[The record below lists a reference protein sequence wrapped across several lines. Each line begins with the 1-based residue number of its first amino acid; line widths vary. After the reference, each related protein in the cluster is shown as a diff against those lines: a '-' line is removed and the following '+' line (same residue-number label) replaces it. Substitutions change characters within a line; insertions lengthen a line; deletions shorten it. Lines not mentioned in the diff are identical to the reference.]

1 MMFWLYVEVEST
13 RILYPN
19 KKSWVNVAVTPE
31 MLASVK
37 GGDKGISWDLAE
49 EENEPSIESTPELHL
64 MKVLQFVQRALFVAL
79 EY

>member
-1 MMFWLYVEVEST
+1 M
-13 RILYPN
+13 
-19 KKSWVNVAVTPE
+19 AVTPE

-49 EENEPSIESTPELHL
+49 EENGPSIESTPEVHL

>member
-1 MMFWLYVEVEST
+1 MGQRGDS
-13 RILYPN
+13 R
-19 KKSWVNVAVTPE
+19 AVTPK

-49 EENEPSIESTPELHL
+49 EENGPSIESTPEVHL